1 MSSSPLFFDDQ
12 VRTDLLRERAH
23 MRWAALPVDVIPLTA
38 AEPDFPIAEEIR
50 EAIKGYAEGG
60 LLQYGQGVLREVV
73 ARKLVERH
81 AIACTPDEIMLTGG
95 AAAAMWLVA
104 RYACRP
110 GDEAILFDPV
120 DLLFGMA
127 VDEAGARRVYSP
139 VDKKTGSF
147 DLEGLREL
155 ITPKTRLICLCNPHN
170 PLGRVMTQE
179 ELLVIGELAVERDL
193 VIMSDEVWCDIVYE
207 PHKHISIASL
217 SPEIAEHTITLSGF
231 SKTFGIPGL
240 RIGFV
245 VAPNP
250 KVFQRLERVAQGL
263 GSRFGVTILSE
274 VAAKAA
280 YEKCWYWADAFL
292 EHTRHMRDYAVDRL
306 NEMNGVTCQKPE
318 GTYVVFP
325 DITSLN
331 VSSQEAADYLLKEAR
346 VAVVP
351 GTPYW
356 FGPGAEGNIRICLST
371 SFGILKEGL
380 NRIEQAFAKIR
391 R

>member
-1 MSSSPLFFDDQ
+1 MSSSLFSDDQ
-12 VRTDLLRERAH
+12 VRMDLLRKRAH
-23 MRWAALPVDVIPLTA
+23 TRWAAFPPDVIPLTA
-38 AEPDFPIAEEIR
+38 AEPDFPIAREIR
-50 EAIKGYAEGG
+50 EAINEYTEGG
-60 LLQYGQGVLREVV
+60 SLLYGHGDLREVV
-73 ARKLVERH
+73 ARKLVARH
-81 AIACTPDEIMLTGG
+81 AIACTPNEIMLTGG

-127 VDEAGARRVYSP
+127 VDEAGAKCVYSP
-139 VDKKTGSF
+139 VNKKTGVF
-147 DLEGLREL
+147 DLAGLREL

-179 ELLVIGELAVERDL
+179 ELLAIGDLAVEHDL
-193 VIMSDEVWCDIVYE
+193 VIMSDEVWCDIVYA
-207 PHKHISIASL
+207 PHKHVSIASL

-245 VAPNP
+245 VAPNS

-263 GSRFGVTILSE
+263 GTRFGVTILSE

-292 EHTRHMRDYAVDRL
+292 NHMRQMRDYAVDRL
-306 NEMNGVTCQKPE
+306 NKMNGVTCHKPE

-325 DITSLN
+325 DITGLGM
-331 VSSQEAADYLLKEAR
+331 SSQKVADYLLQEAR

-351 GTPYW
+351 GTPFW
-356 FGPGAEGNIRICLST
+356 FGPGAKGHVRICLST

-380 NRIEQAFAKIR
+380 DRIEKALAKIHR
-391 R
+391 

>member
-1 MSSSPLFFDDQ
+1 MSSPLFTDDQ
-12 VRTDLLRERAH
+12 VRIDLLRKRAH
-23 MRWAALPVDVIPLTA
+23 ARWAALPPDVIPLTA
-38 AEPDFPIAEEIR
+38 AEPDFPIAKEIR
-50 EAIKGYAEGG
+50 EAIKEYAEDGF
-60 LLQYGQGVLREVV
+60 LQYGHGDLREVV
-73 ARKLVERH
+73 ARKLVDRH
-81 AIACTPDEIMLTGG
+81 AMACTPDEIMLTGG

-127 VDEAGARRVYSP
+127 VDEAGAKRVYSP
-139 VDKKTGSF
+139 VDKKTGAF
-147 DLEGLREL
+147 DLVGLREL

-170 PLGRVMTQE
+170 PLGRVMTRK
-179 ELLVIGELAVERDL
+179 ELQVIGQLAVEHDL
-193 VIMSDEVWCDIVYE
+193 VIMSDEVWCDIVYP

-217 SPEIAEHTITLSGF
+217 SPEIAGRTITLSGL

-240 RIGFV
+240 RIGFA

-250 KVFQRLERVAQGL
+250 KVTQRLERVAQGL
-263 GSRFGVTILSE
+263 GARFGVTILSE
-274 VAAKAA
+274 IAAKAA
-280 YEKCWYWADAFL
+280 YEKCWYWADAFVD
-292 EHTRHMRDYAVDRL
+292 HVCRMRDYAVDRL
-306 NEMNGVTCQKPE
+306 NKMHGVTCHKPE

-325 DITSLN
+325 DITGLGM
-331 VSSQEAADYLLKEAR
+331 SSQEAADYLLEEAR

-356 FGPGAEGNIRICLST
+356 FGPGAEGNIRVCLST

-380 NRIEQAFAKIR
+380 DRIEQAFARIHR
-391 R
+391 

>member
-1 MSSSPLFFDDQ
+1 MSSTSLFSDDR
-12 VRTDLLRERAH
+12 VRVDLLRQRAH
-23 MRWAALPVDVIPLTA
+23 MRWAALSSDVIPLTA
-38 AEPDFPIAEEIR
+38 AEPDFPIAKEIR
-50 EAIKGYAEGG
+50 EAIREYAEGG
-60 LLQYGQGVLREVV
+60 LLQYGQRDLREVI
-73 ARKLVERH
+73 AHKLVERH
-81 AIACTPDEIMLTGG
+81 DLACTPNEIVLTGG

-127 VDEAGARRVYSP
+127 VDEAGAKRVYSP
-139 VDKKTGSF
+139 VDKKTGAF

-170 PLGRVMTQE
+170 PLGRVMTKE
-179 ELLVIGELAVERDL
+179 ELLAIGQLAVEHDL
-193 VIMSDEVWCDIVYE
+193 VIMSDEVWCDIVYP

-217 SPEIAEHTITLSGF
+217 SPDIAGHTITLSGF

-240 RIGFV
+240 RIGFA

-263 GSRFGVTILSE
+263 GTRFGVTVLSE

-280 YEKCWYWADAFL
+280 YERCWYWADAFVD
-292 EHTRHMRDYAVDRL
+292 HVRRMRDYAVDRL
-306 NEMNGVTCQKPE
+306 NRIDGVTCHKPE

-325 DITSLN
+325 DITSLSM
-331 VSSQEAADYLLKEAR
+331 SSQQAADYLLKEAG

-356 FGPGAEGNIRICLST
+356 FGPGAEGHIRICLST

-380 NRIEQAFAKIR
+380 DRIEGAFAKI
-391 R
+391 